1 MTKRRRPPKGL
12 RPIGPIAAE
21 IVADLKFQRQVKKL
35 HAMGPRPLA
44 EMLAELAAERNIRT
58 IIEEMLPRYT
68 DIPDEALEL
77 AGGDEMPA
85 TPLHETLV
93 RSTDDA

>member
-1 MTKRRRPPKGL
+1 MRSRQRPPKGPRL
-12 RPIGPIAAE
+12 IGPIAAE
-21 IVADLKFQRQVKKL
+21 IVADIRFKRQVKKL
-35 HAMGPRPLA
+35 HAMGARPLG
-44 EMLAELAAERNIRT
+44 EMLAEIAAERNIRT
-58 IIEEMLPRYT
+58 IIEEMLSRYT

-77 AGGDEMPA
+77 AGGDEMPV